1 MCHLSSNYGVR
12 LFNADGI
19 ASAVVILCFLFCSAD
34 CHELQTMLYASYN
47 SDYCDVVALCFLKLE
62 NFRKVTW

>member
-47 SDYCDVVALCFLKLE
+47 SDYCDVVVL
-62 NFRKVTW
+62 